1 MVLLINSRL
10 KLFPSKLLL
19 RWAGPFKVMK
29 VYPYEAIDIGMH
41 GSYGY
46 LQVNGSRLKHY
57 LVGES
62 TEGKVSYNLLDAM
75 SP

>member
-1 MVLLINSRL
+1 LVLLINSRL

-29 VYPYEAIDIGMH
+29 VYPYEATDIGMH

-46 LQVNGSRLKHY
+46 LQ
-57 LVGES
+57 GEWVK
-62 TEGKVSYNLLDAM
+62 TKALFGG
-75 SP
+75 